1 MNPELRQLMNFLL
14 EYRRDIEALGDKY
27 DDPEY
32 LAWISMLDST
42 QWPKE
47 GLFVKSRDDEDFRKF
62 RASYKRVSDALE
74 NHRWGIM
81 PEGRRMGCQAKFVRE
96 YGGVPF

>member
-1 MNPELRQLMNFLL
+1 MNPELRQLLNFLL
-14 EYRRDIEALGDKY
+14 EYRRCIEALEDRY
-27 DDPEY
+27 EDPEY

-47 GLFVKSRDDEDFRKF
+47 GVFIKARSDEDFRKF
-62 RASYKRVSDALE
+62 RTVYKMVSIALE

-81 PEGRRMGCQAKFVRE
+81 PEERRMGYQAKFVRE